1 MLKELLRPEIKEL
14 IAERRWIDLRQF
26 LEKWPTPDVCDL
38 LLSLEKPDRVLLFRA
53 LSRPMASEV
62 FSFLE
67 PTQQSS
73 LLQELT
79 DEETRSLL
87 AGLSPDDRTV
97 LLEELPGPLTQK
109 LLTLLSYDDLKEAR
123 WLLGYPEGSVG
134 RLMTPDYVAVRVDWD
149 VAFALEYIRKMGKD
163 SETINMIY
171 VVDEQGKLLDDIE
184 LRRFVI
190 ANPQSKVSEIMDHSF
205 ISIPATADRE
215 EAVSLVQRYDLYSL
229 PVVDSDRILLGIV
242 TVDDILDVAQDE
254 ATEDFHKAA
263 AVSPI
268 KISYREASVWLLFR
282 RRIGWLVALV
292 FVNLISSGV
301 IASFERTL
309 IGTIALVFFIP
320 LLVDSGGNVGSQAA
334 TLMIR
339 ALATGD
345 VKLNDWL
352 SSLIKELLVGLF
364 LAVAMGIVSWALGLF
379 RSGLEIGLVV
389 GLSMGV
395 IIIFANLIGFS
406 LPFILAKCGVDPA
419 VASSPLITSLAD
431 AGGLAIYFSIAHIIL
446 RR

>member
-1 MLKELLRPEIKEL
+1 MLKELLQPEIKEL
-14 IAERRWIDLRQF
+14 IAERRWADLREF
-26 LEKWPTPDVCDL
+26 LEKWPVPDICDL

-53 LSRPMASEV
+53 LSRPRASEV

-67 PTQQSS
+67 PSQQSA

-87 AGLSPDDRTV
+87 ANLPPDDRTV
-97 LLEELPGPLTQK
+97 LLEELPGPLTQR
-109 LLTLLSYDDLKEAR
+109 LLTLLSYEDLKEAR

-134 RLMTPDYVAVRVDWD
+134 RLMTPDYVAVKADWE
-149 VAFALEYIRKMGKD
+149 VGQALEHIRRMGKD
-163 SETINMIY
+163 SETVNMIY

-190 ANPQSKVSEIMDHSF
+190 ASPQSKVSEIMDHSF
-205 ISIPATADRE
+205 ISILATADRE

-229 PVVDSDRILLGIV
+229 PVVDSEGILLGIV

-254 ATEDFHKAA
+254 ATEDFHKTA
-263 AVSPI
+263 AVAPI

-282 RRIGWLVALV
+282 RRIGWLVALI

-301 IASFERTL
+301 IATFEETL
-309 IGTIALVFFIP
+309 KRAIALVFFIP
-320 LLVDSGGNVGSQAA
+320 LLIDSGGNAGSQAA
-334 TLMIR
+334 TLVIR

-345 VKLNDWL
+345 VKLSEWL
-352 SSLIKELLVGLF
+352 SSLLKELFVGLS
-364 LAVAMGIVSWALGLF
+364 LGAVLGLLSWALGLF
-379 RSGLEIGLVV
+379 RGDFQVGLVV
-389 GLSMGV
+389 GLSMLA
-395 IIIFANLIGFS
+395 IILFANLIGFS
-406 LPFILAKCGVDPA
+406 LPFILLKLGTDPA

-431 AGGLAIYFSIAHIIL
+431 AGGLAIYLTIASIIL
-446 RR
+446 KR